1 MGGETPRCQ
10 LEFIAADLRDA
21 QARRDVFNNAARH
34 GPVLVITEGLLVY
47 LEGEQVADL
56 ARDLHDIAGANWW
69 LTDLASPMLLK
80 YLEKQWQ
87 PKLSDGNAPFRF
99 GPAEGTAFFAPF
111 GWKESEFRSTWDESL
126 RLKRTMP
133 GAWFFRWLG
142 YLQPKARR
150 EAQRR
155 MSGIVL
161 LERAP

>member
-1 MGGETPRCQ
+1 
-10 LEFIAADLRDA
+10 
-21 QARRDVFNNAARH
+21 
-34 GPVLVITEGLLVY
+34 
-47 LEGEQVADL
+47 
-56 ARDLHDIAGANWW
+56 

-80 YLEKQWQ
+80 FLEKQWQ

-99 GPAEGTAFFAPF
+99 GPAEGTAFFAPY
-111 GWKESEFRSTWDESL
+111 GWHESEFRSTWDESL
-126 RLKRTMP
+126 RLDRTMP

-161 LERAP
+161 LERAS